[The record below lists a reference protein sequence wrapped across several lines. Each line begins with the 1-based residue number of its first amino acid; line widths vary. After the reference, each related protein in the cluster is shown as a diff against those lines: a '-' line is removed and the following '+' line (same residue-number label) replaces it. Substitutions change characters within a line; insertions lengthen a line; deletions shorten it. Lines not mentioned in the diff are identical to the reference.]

1 MLHVGLNKPQYNL
14 TNADIA
20 GTKTQVQKFTTT
32 RPPSNPLNPV
42 YKLPSFTFV
51 PPDPPKFIRDSM
63 AVDDIE
69 GSKPIVKKEFAPR
82 DTPNCADITGASP
95 KKSYVRK
102 SKKNTYDNI
111 SYNDVTRK
119 SWQTNRTT
127 NPLSPTYTVWD

>member
-63 AVDDIE
+63 AVDDI
-69 GSKPIVKKEFAPR
+69 
-82 DTPNCADITGASP
+82 
-95 KKSYVRK
+95 
-102 SKKNTYDNI
+102 
-111 SYNDVTRK
+111 
-119 SWQTNRTT
+119 
-127 NPLSPTYTVWD
+127 